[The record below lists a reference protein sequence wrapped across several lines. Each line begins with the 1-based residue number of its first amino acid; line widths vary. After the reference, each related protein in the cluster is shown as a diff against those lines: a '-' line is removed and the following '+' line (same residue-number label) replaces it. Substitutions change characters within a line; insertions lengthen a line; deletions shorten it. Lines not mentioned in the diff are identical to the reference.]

1 MSLRRVQLEAL
12 LAEFRAL
19 LPDSRLQALRQHG
32 PGRFSLELYRQQ
44 RYLLWL
50 DLERPQSLCFLS
62 HELPPAADPSALTL
76 ALRKHL
82 LGSRLSTI
90 EQLGADRIL
99 SLSWQGEQAH
109 TLVLELSGR
118 HANLFLL
125 DAQQTV
131 LQQLYPDHSQRGLR
145 RGTAYAPPPPRQ
157 WPAESD
163 SLQLAALPADGSRSQ
178 AVQSAY
184 RQQSSLT
191 AQARLIGQGLAALRR
206 RLARA
211 RQELARLQ
219 ADLDG
224 LDEAGLYQRR
234 GELLQSAFGQVSR
247 GQSEARVIDYF
258 DPEQAEI
265 AIPLDPAKDLAANIQ
280 RCFQLS
286 RKRERAAERALEL
299 LDTAAAKVI
308 EHERQLAG
316 FEALTAK
323 TESGAALSEDELAR
337 FAALVETARPKQ
349 AKAAASERLPYREFV
364 SSAGQRIL
372 VGRSARDND
381 LLTFRHARGNDHW
394 LHVRDWPG
402 SHVVVPLQRGEQ
414 LHPETLLDAATL
426 ALHYSSATSPDAGA
440 LAQADVAYTQRKHV
454 RKIKGG
460 KAGQVQLAEFKVLNL
475 RPEPARLQRLMA
487 EG

>member
-1 MSLRRVQLEAL
+1 MSLRRAQIEAL

-19 LPDSRLQALRQHG
+19 LPDGRLQALRQHG

-44 RYLLWL
+44 RYFFWL
-50 DLERPQSLCFLS
+50 DLERPQSLCFLT

-90 EQLGADRIL
+90 EQLGTDRIL
-99 SLSWQGEQAH
+99 SLDWQGEQTH
-109 TLVLELSGR
+109 RLVLELSSR

-125 DAQQTV
+125 DAQHTV

-145 RGTAYAPPPPRQ
+145 RGTAYVLPPPRQ

-163 SLQLAALPADGSRSQ
+163 SLELAALPADGSRSQ

-184 RQQSSLT
+184 RQQSSLA

-211 RQELARLQ
+211 RQELERLQ

-258 DPEQAEI
+258 DPEQPEI

-299 LDTAAAKVI
+299 LDAAEARVHSLEADESELSALAVTADNPLAPELLERFSEQIGPARSQPAKRAAA
-308 EHERQLAG
+308 
-316 FEALTAK
+316 
-323 TESGAALSEDELAR
+323 
-337 FAALVETARPKQ
+337 
-349 AKAAASERLPYREFV
+349 ERLPYREFV
-364 SSAGQRIL
+364 SAAGQRIL

-381 LLTFRHARGNDHW
+381 QLTFCYARGNDLW
-394 LHVRDWPG
+394 LHVRDWSG
-402 SHVVVPLQRGEQ
+402 SHVVVPLAKGEQ
-414 LHPETLLDAATL
+414 VHPETLLDAATL
-426 ALHYSSATSPDAGA
+426 ALHYSSAKTDAGP
-440 LAQADVAYTQRKHV
+440 LEQAEVNYTLRKHV
-454 RKIKGG
+454 QKFKG
-460 KAGQVQLAEFKVLNL
+460 AHPGQVHLQEFKVLNL
-475 RPEPARLQRLMA
+475 RLEQARLQRLMA
-487 EG
+487 DG